1 MAASYRIAVVGDRD
15 SVLGFQALGVAAFPV
30 ENGVEAR
37 AVLHRIAG
45 EDYGIICLTED
56 LVLEL
61 EGDIAR
67 YQDAPVPAI
76 LLIPGGKGLLGV
88 GMGALR
94 AAAVRAVGLDILGD
108 KQAVERGAGEW
119 GT

>member
-1 MAASYRIAVVGDRD
+1 MAKYRIAALGGRD
-15 SVLGFQALGVAAFPV
+15 SVLGLQALGVVTFPV

-56 LVLEL
+56 LALEL

-76 LLIPGGKGLLGV
+76 LLIPGGRGPLGV

-94 AAAVRAVGLDILGD
+94 AAAVRAVGLDILGG
-108 KQAVERGAGEW
+108 KQAAERGEGEW